1 MTMLYEYLK
10 NIEFGFPLAFGLFL
24 LLPLFILIYI
34 RKEKQ
39 QGAIRVSSVKVFR
52 AGSWKTRFRH
62 LPFIFRLLTLTA
74 LILVIAR
81 PQKRNQQQRTEGE
94 GIDIVLCMDVSGSM
108 GSRDILP
115 SRMEVAKE
123 VAEQFVMGRPVDR
136 IGLVIFS
143 GESFTQCPI
152 TNDRNTLITQIRVLE
167 SRRFLADG
175 TVIGEGLATAVD
187 RLSESKAKSKVIIL
201 LTDGKEDPPE
211 TRLIDPLTAIDIAR
225 SRSVKVYTIGM
236 SASPALVPENTAIV
250 KGKKNPSIDY
260 LDEALL
266 QKIATETGG
275 QYFRARSREG
285 LSEIYKQIDKMEK
298 SKAEVLITEKVE
310 EKFLPFM
317 IAALLFLVLEMILKF
332 TLFRR
337 FP

>member
-1 MTMLYEYLK
+1 MLYEYLQ
-10 NIEFGFPLAFGLFL
+10 NMEFAFPLAFGLYL
-24 LLPLFILIYI
+24 LLPVLIILYI
-34 RKEKQ
+34 RKEKKE
-39 QGAIRVSSVKVFR
+39 QGIIVSTSSTFAVR
-52 AGSWKTRFRH
+52 SWKSRFRH
-62 LPFIFRLLTLTA
+62 LPFIFRLLTIIA
-74 LILVIAR
+74 LVIAIAR
-81 PQKRNQQQRTEGE
+81 PQKRNQEQRTEGE

-123 VAEQFVMGRPVDR
+123 VAEQFVRGRPVDR

-152 TNDRNTLITQIRVLE
+152 TNDRNTLITQIRNLE
-167 SRRFLADG
+167 SRRYLADG

-187 RLSESKAKSKVIIL
+187 RLSQSKSKSKVIIL

-211 TRLIDPLTAIDIAR
+211 TRLIDPLTAIEIAR
-225 SRSVKVYTIGM
+225 TKEVKVYTIGM
-236 SASPALVPENTAIV
+236 SAANTDLSSNMPVV
-250 KGKKNPSIDY
+250 KGKKNPSIDF

-285 LSEIYKQIDKMEK
+285 LSNIYKQIDQLEK
-298 SKAEVLITEKVE
+298 SKVE
-310 EKFLPFM
+310 LLTIERIEERFLPFM
-317 IAALLFLVLEMILKF
+317 LAALFFLMIEVFLRTTVFK
-332 TLFRR
+332 R